1 MAELRRRKQLRCCAA
16 RPRILFEIRD
26 FKLTGTKYYHG
37 NEFLK
42 AGMKLKLKKEPDNKF
57 DKEAIVVKTEGLGE
71 IGHVANS
78 AHTVIG
84 ESMSAGRIYDM
95 IGDTAKAKVVLVTP
109 HGTICS
115 LSKKSLIDNKHK
127 KMEEAVDE

>member
-1 MAELRRRKQLRCCAA
+1 MSK
-16 RPRILFEIRD
+16 IYFT
-26 FKLTGTKYYHG
+26 LTGAKYYHG

-42 AGMKLKLKKEPDNKF
+42 TGMKLKLKKEPDNKF
-57 DKEAIVVKTEGLGE
+57 DKEATVVKIEGLGE

-84 ESMSAGRIYDM
+84 ESMSAGRIYDK

-115 LSKKSLIDNKHK
+115 ISKKSLIDNKHK

>member
-1 MAELRRRKQLRCCAA
+1 MASTFYLPVIKN
-16 RPRILFEIRD
+16 ILN
-26 FKLTGTKYYHG
+26 LW
-37 NEFLK
+37 
-42 AGMKLKLKKEPDNKF
+42 
-57 DKEAIVVKTEGLGE
+57 KTEEEGLGE

-84 ESMSAGRIYDM
+84 ESMSSGRIYDK
-95 IGDTAKAKVVLVTP
+95 IGDTAKAKVVLVTS

>member
-1 MAELRRRKQLRCCAA
+1 MSK
-16 RPRILFEIRD
+16 IYFT
-26 FKLTGTKYYHG
+26 LTGTKYYHG

-42 AGMKLKLKKEPDNKF
+42 PGMKLKLKK
-57 DKEAIVVKTEGLGE
+57 EGLGE

-78 AHTVIG
+78 AHPVIG
-84 ESMSAGRIYDM
+84 ESMSAGRIYDK

-127 KMEEAVDE
+127 KTEEAVDE